1 MRVEFLERFSRDIDK
16 IPVKSVKR
24 SVARLILQIE
34 AAESLSNI
42 PQVKKLTGFR
52 SAYRI
57 RLGDYRIGIFVEG
70 DLVQFAR
77 IVHRKDIYKVFP

>member
-16 IPVKSVKR
+16 IPVISVKR
-24 SVARLILQIE
+24 SLARLILQIE
-34 AAESLSNI
+34 AAESISNI
-42 PQVKKLTGFR
+42 PQVKKLTGFK

-70 DLVQFAR
+70 DLAQFAR

>member
-1 MRVEFLERFSRDIDK
+1 MRVEFLEMFSRDIDR

-34 AAESLSNI
+34 AAESISNI
-42 PQVKKLTGFR
+42 PQVKKITAFK

-70 DLVQFAR
+70 DLAQFAR